1 MPGGLCCGNLVRDI
15 LVRPVAEPFWGRT
28 VWVDTI
34 EEGFGGNGA
43 STSYRLAR
51 LGTPV
56 RLLGM
61 LGADEAGDRIAATLR
76 SAGVDMA
83 HVKRSPRPTPATVVL
98 VNQNGARALLHRPG
112 ASQDTFA
119 DGLELTP
126 EQIDGCGWFHL
137 ANVFALS
144 ALRPRACDL
153 VARA

>member
-43 STSYRLAR
+43 NTSYTLAR

-61 LGADEAGDRIAATLR
+61 LGADEAGDRIAGTLQ
-76 SAGVDMA
+76 SAGVGTTPR
-83 HVKRSPRPTPATVVL
+83 KRLAPAAPAPRGAAETKCRATPSTPPAPRPE
-98 VNQNGARALLHRPG
+98 RLLRG
-112 ASQDTFA
+112 VCTQ
-119 DGLELTP
+119 
-126 EQIDGCGWFHL
+126 
-137 ANVFALS
+137 
-144 ALRPRACDL
+144 PRAQ
-153 VARA
+153 

>member
-43 STSYRLAR
+43 NTSYTLAR

-76 SAGVDMA
+76 SAGGGMT
-83 HVKRSPRPTPATVVL
+83 HGKRSARAAPATVVL
-98 VNQNGARALLHRPG
+98 GNQDGPGALLPPPRT
-112 ASQDTFA
+112 SQDGFA
-119 DGLELTP
+119 DTS
-126 EQIDGCGWFHL
+126 HL
-137 ANVFALS
+137 
-144 ALRPRACDL
+144 
-153 VARA
+153 